1 MISQEQA
8 NPAAE
13 QPECAPEPGRAETP
27 GSGGACGL
35 PFDYIDEELEETMI
49 ASDPPALAPQT
60 AIGPPGH
67 EEEPGRSK
75 DR

>member
-1 MISQEQA
+1 MFSKERPSSAPTGQ
-8 NPAAE
+8 
-13 QPECAPEPGRAETP
+13 QPGCAPEPGRAETP
-27 GSGGACGL
+27 GPGAACGL

-60 AIGPPGH
+60 AIGPPG
-67 EEEPGRSK
+67 EPGGSK